1 MKRRVYFMLVS
12 VIVAL
17 TLAGCGHQ
25 VKFLVVNYTNE
36 ELTVSFG
43 EYKSSPSIPAKGHAY
58 LYEF

>member
-1 MKRRVYFMLVS
+1 MLVS

-25 VKFLVVNYTNE
+25 VKFLIVNYTNE